1 MLLVGHGLCL
11 DAHITVLLRDS
22 LHFIPC
28 WRWLT
33 VILVT
38 LTVKSIV
45 TCYVSVVNFERHELS
60 AIFRGLNPL
69 IEPPVLTLHL
79 LCLNPKYDLDII
91 LIQSRVNGALC
102 VLG

>member
-1 MLLVGHGLCL
+1 MLLVGHRLCL

-22 LHFIPC
+22 LLFIPC

-45 TCYVSVVNFERHELS
+45 TCYVSVVILKGMSCLRFQ
-60 AIFRGLNPL
+60 GLNPL
-69 IEPPVLTLHL
+69 IEPHVLTLHL

-91 LIQSRVNGALC
+91 
-102 VLG
+102 